1 MGDVVD
7 VTFDDFDRCCNGCQ
21 IMKDGEN
28 TLHKI
33 GETTNPN
40 KMWNR
45 IFCESTRI
53 WGQTTLVFGTVEI
66 EISLRFDKKYFSII
80 QGFQLQRPMI
90 SYLQVDANLLTF
102 WTISYFHFLYL

>member
-1 MGDVVD
+1 MSDVVD
-7 VTFDDFDRCCNGCQ
+7 VALDDFDRCCNGCQ
-21 IMKDGEN
+21 IMMGGEN

-80 QGFQLQRPMI
+80 QGFQL
-90 SYLQVDANLLTF
+90 
-102 WTISYFHFLYL
+102 

>member
-7 VTFDDFDRCCNGCQ
+7 VAFDDFDRCCNGCQ
-21 IMKDGEN
+21 IMKGGEN

-40 KMWNR
+40 EMGNR

-53 WGQTTLVFGTVEI
+53 
-66 EISLRFDKKYFSII
+66 SLGSEMAR
-80 QGFQLQRPMI
+80 R
-90 SYLQVDANLLTF
+90 
-102 WTISYFHFLYL
+102 